1 MKFTEYSI
9 PSKAAVLIKSAP
21 RHLVWIS
28 ASLDR
33 CRQQVDDA
41 DECLVISISSG
52 PAFGG
57 LENAV
62 ERFDPGVIVPRF
74 SSGEDCVPV
83 FCYGV

>member
-41 DECLVISISSG
+41 DDPARVEWTSS
-52 PAFGG
+52 
-57 LENAV
+57 
-62 ERFDPGVIVPRF
+62 
-74 SSGEDCVPV
+74 
-83 FCYGV
+83 